1 MNTQHCISEDFHK
14 KYAELYDR
22 LVVVTLKDGNT
33 IKGIFADEFNEDE
46 SILISPVGNDIY
58 IIEIADIEKL
68 ELSTEN

>member
-1 MNTQHCISEDFHK
+1 MHSEDFHK